1 MNLVS
6 KDFSNFEVIKS
17 YIYDHHFCCKCCYCY
32 FYTCSNC
39 NHKRFIKKQLKSFNL
54 FDRFIYVLIIVNV
67 FAMVLESHLSLRV
80 AYGTYFHV
88 FEFISILI
96 FSAEYIY
103 RVYHAFVTEGK
114 KGVVNYVF
122 SLFGLIDLISIL
134 PFYLNQFM
142 KLDGR
147 FLRILRL
154 FRLTRIFKLGRN
166 SNSLR
171 VFTKSLAGVKA
182 ELIFTLFLSVLTI
195 LFSASAIYYLE
206 NDAQP
211 DKFSSI
217 TESIWWATVSLAT
230 VGYGDVYPI
239 TIGGRIFTFAILLLS
254 LAIITVPTGLIA
266 SALSKARNM
275 EIEQKEKESKNKVD

>member
-114 KGVVNYVF
+114 KGVANYVF

-230 VGYGDVYPI
+230 VGYGDVYPVTVGGKLFATLI
-239 TIGGRIFTFAILLLS
+239 SLVGIGVVAI
-254 LAIITVPTGLIA
+254 PTGVISA
-266 SALSKARNM
+266 SFVE
-275 EIEQKEKESKNKVD
+275 EIRIEKENRSKQNN